1 MNIISSV
8 QPEEKEPTALENAAK
23 VLGILQSIGSVGNT
37 FGGFFK
43 PNKENLFE
51 ALGKKPVGT
60 DLETQ

>member
-43 PNKENLFE
+43 PNKENLCE
-51 ALGKKPVGT
+51 SL
-60 DLETQ
+60 